1 MKDLN
6 EGTPKEE
13 SVIGAMDTSRTE
25 LLIGKEGIEKLKN
38 KSVILVG
45 VGGVG
50 GYVATMLVRAGV
62 GKIKLVD
69 FDKVSPS
76 NINRQVVANVN
87 TIGRSK
93 VEVLKE
99 KLLEINPNLHC
110 EVVDERLTEQNVDRI
125 ITPCDMCID
134 AIDSVS
140 DKVSL
145 IIYCKK
151 HNIDIIS
158 AMGAG
163 NRVSIPRFYLTDIYK
178 THDDGLA
185 KVLRKKLRESG
196 IATLDV
202 VTCEE
207 KALQVEGRTIGSI
220 SYYPAMCGITLAA
233 VVINKFLGGLSTF

>member
-1 MKDLN
+1 MDL
-6 EGTPKEE
+6 
-13 SVIGAMDTSRTE
+13 SREE
-25 LLIGKEGIEKLKN
+25 LLIGQEGIAMLKS

-50 GYVATMLVRAGV
+50 GYVATMLTRAGV

-69 FDKVSPS
+69 FDRVSPS
-76 NINRQVVANVN
+76 NINRQVVANVD

-93 VEVLKE
+93 VEVLREMLLKINPELQCEIVDE
-99 KLLEINPNLHC
+99 KLTAE
-110 EVVDERLTEQNVDRI
+110 NVERI
-125 ITPCDMCID
+125 ITPCHMCID
-134 AIDSVS
+134 AIDSVA
-140 DKVSL
+140 DKVAL

-163 NRVSIPRFYLTDIYK
+163 NRTSIPRFVLTDIFK

-207 KALQVEGRTIGSI
+207 KALSTGERTIGSI

-233 VVINKFLGGLSTF
+233 VVINKFLSGLTTL

>member
-1 MKDLN
+1 MEDK
-6 EGTPKEE
+6 T
-13 SVIGAMDTSRTE
+13 IFDTSRTE

-69 FDKVSPS
+69 FDKVSSS
-76 NINRQVVANVN
+76 NINRQVVANVD
-87 TIGRSK
+87 TIGKSK

-99 KLLEINPNLHC
+99 MLLKINPDLQC
-110 EVVDERLTEQNVDRI
+110 EIEDVKLTADNVEKI
-125 ITPCDMCID
+125 ITPCHMCID
-134 AIDSVS
+134 AIDSVA
-140 DKVSL
+140 DKVAL

-163 NRVSIPRFYLTDIYK
+163 NRTSIPRFVLTDVYK

-185 KVLRKKLRESG
+185 KVIRKKLREAGVES
-196 IATLDV
+196 LSV

-207 KALQVEGRTIGSI
+207 KALSTGERNVGSI
-220 SYYPAMCGITLAA
+220 SYYPGMCGITLAA
-233 VVINKFLGGLSTF
+233 VVINKFLEEE